1 MNKQI
6 KILLITLG
14 ILIILITTFITVDYF
29 RLKNNNKPIFSINF
43 GGQYLDGGTK
53 VYYGLFYKIIDYNKL
68 TGYTGIKVGTW
79 FLSYD
84 NSL

>member
-1 MNKQI
+1 MNKKLKTTLLVI
-6 KILLITLG
+6 IILA
-14 ILIILITTFITVDYF
+14 ILIGIFLSVDCY
-29 RLKNNNKPIFSINF
+29 RLKDSNKPIFSINF

-68 TGYTGIKVGTW
+68 DGYDGVKVGTW